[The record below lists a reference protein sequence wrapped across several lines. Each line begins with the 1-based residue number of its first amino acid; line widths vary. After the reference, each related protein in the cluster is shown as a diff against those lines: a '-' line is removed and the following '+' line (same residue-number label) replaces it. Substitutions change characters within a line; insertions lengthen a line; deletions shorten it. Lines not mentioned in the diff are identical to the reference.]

1 MTKQIAEARKM
12 MDVSL
17 SIFPQML
24 AKMAIEDPSFSEKIT
39 LLNKQVEQRATAVYQ
54 VFTSLSEWEVSQVK
68 GGFYLW
74 AHWCQGALKPE
85 DWQVFLREG
94 VLVAPSVAFS
104 EKRGSIRLNCSRI
117 SPEEIPLFGERMV
130 RITRQLSEHRQT
142 KIEH

>member
-54 VFTSLSEWEVSQVK
+54 VFKSLPEWEVSPVK
-68 GGFYLW
+68 GGFIYG
-74 AHWCQGALKPE
+74 HI
-85 DWQVFLREG
+85 G
-94 VLVAPSVAFS
+94 VKGHLSQKIGKCFT
-104 EKRGSIRLNCSRI
+104 RRCFGSTKCS
-117 SPEEIPLFGERMV
+117 F
-130 RITRQLSEHRQT
+130 
-142 KIEH
+142 